1 MNFFRKILYL
11 FGTSKSLFFF
21 LLVIFTISSL
31 VEVVG
36 IGLLGTYVSYLINPE
51 NFLIGKI
58 SKFLEFFNYDKD
70 VINFEIF
77 SYIIVL
83 IFLIKFLVKIGI
95 DLYLEYFT
103 LSRSRLLRDKLLEKY
118 INLKNQNLYSENT
131 SAYVETILRLTE
143 RIQGPCMS
151 SLAKNIF

>member
-58 SKFLEFFNYDKD
+58 SKF
-70 VINFEIF
+70 
-77 SYIIVL
+77 
-83 IFLIKFLVKIGI
+83 
-95 DLYLEYFT
+95 
-103 LSRSRLLRDKLLEKY
+103 
-118 INLKNQNLYSENT
+118 
-131 SAYVETILRLTE
+131 
-143 RIQGPCMS
+143 
-151 SLAKNIF
+151 